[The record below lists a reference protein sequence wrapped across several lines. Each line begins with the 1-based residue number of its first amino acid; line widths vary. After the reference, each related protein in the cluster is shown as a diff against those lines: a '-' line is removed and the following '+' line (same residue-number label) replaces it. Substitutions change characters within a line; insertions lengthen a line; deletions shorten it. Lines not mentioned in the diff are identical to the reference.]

1 MQKRAISGKVFEEE
15 IAKKYGKRVSKSP
28 KISWN
33 GIGRTNLDKI
43 VNLNFDENLFY
54 PTENSKFFKHDLVG
68 FDGKFYEIKKYIT
81 LDLNSWKLYSEPILK
96 ISTKSALESVI
107 KKFGGG
113 DLQKAQTIYNDFIH
127 RLFKK
132 LTDDGTLEKIKNEMI
147 KNITGMFIMDDY
159 KKIEELEFR
168 WVIIDSAWK
177 GFNRI
182 TLQFKLK

>member
-1 MQKRAISGKVFEEE
+1 MQKRVIIGKVFEEE

-28 KISWN
+28 KIVWN
-33 GIGRTNLDKI
+33 GSGRTNLDKI
-43 VNLNFDENLFY
+43 ISLNYDENMFF
-54 PTENSKFFKHDLVG
+54 PTENSKYLKHDLVG

-81 LDLNSWKLYSEPILK
+81 LDLHSWKLYSEPILK

-107 KKFGGG
+107 KKFGSG
-113 DLQKAQTIYNDFIH
+113 DLQKSLLMYNNFIH

-132 LTDDGTLEKIKNEMI
+132 LTDDRTLEKIKNEMI

-159 KKIEELEFR
+159 IKIENIEFR
-168 WVIIDSAWK
+168 WVIIESAWK